1 MIAWMSCLHS
11 RERHLLRG
19 RLNYSVRTWVFKSLY
34 ESKVHQHPNV
44 YAFPSSVDGA
54 SKARNITQD
63 PADQATFPIRA
74 LGSMES

>member
-1 MIAWMSCLHS
+1 MK
-11 RERHLLRG
+11 
-19 RLNYSVRTWVFKSLY
+19 LNYSAVDSGVHRGQSLY

-44 YAFPSSVDGA
+44 YAFPSSVDVAHFKGE
-54 SKARNITQD
+54 NITQD